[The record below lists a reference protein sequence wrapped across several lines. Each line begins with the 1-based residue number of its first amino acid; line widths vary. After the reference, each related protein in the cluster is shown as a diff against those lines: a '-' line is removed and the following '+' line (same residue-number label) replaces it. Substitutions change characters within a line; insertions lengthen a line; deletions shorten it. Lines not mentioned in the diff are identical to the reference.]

1 METLNN
7 LQAAGLLYAYMWLF
21 VIGSGAWM
29 TLTTLAAGLSIARIS
44 LGCGPKIRSTDG
56 QIAVRIGLIPMG
68 SYVTQP
74 DNEAGDPK
82 PFPTGVSLACHAGN
96 MAIPAVVVL
105 LAIGAEQGVRLLE
118 AVTQNFVPVTF
129 SPLDKAPTALREIWA
144 TLKTTPVLALAQI
157 SVVLFFLGIISL
169 ILQIIGKPDDGDRTM
184 IGRVRRN
191 LPFFFVALY
200 LPWLVALVAAFF

>member
-29 TLTTLAAGLSIARIS
+29 TLTTLTAGLSIARIN
-44 LGCGPKIRSTDG
+44 LGFGPTVKSTKG

-129 SPLDKAPTALREIWA
+129 SPLNKAPSALREIWA
-144 TLKTTPVLALAQI
+144 MLKSTPTLALAQLA
-157 SVVLFFLGIISL
+157 VVHFFLGIISL
-169 ILQIIGKPDDGDRTM
+169 ILQIIGNPDDGDRTM
-184 IGRVRRN
+184 IGRIRRI

>member
-1 METLNN
+1 MDSLNN

-29 TLTTLAAGLSIARIS
+29 TLTTLTAGLSIARIS
-44 LGCGPKIRSTDG
+44 LGFGPTIKSTEG

-74 DNEAGDPK
+74 ENEAGDPK
-82 PFPTGVSLACHAGN
+82 PFPAGVGLACHAGN
-96 MAIPAVVVL
+96 MAIPAAVVL
-105 LAIGAEQGVRLLE
+105 LVIGPDQGVRLLE
-118 AVTQNFVPVTF
+118 AVAQNFIPATL
-129 SPLDKAPTALREIWA
+129 SPLSKAPTAFREFWA
-144 TLKTTPVLALAQI
+144 MLKSTPTLALAQLA
-157 SVVLFFLGIISL
+157 VVHFFLGIISL
-169 ILQIIGKPDDGDRTM
+169 FLQIIGKSDDGGRTM
-184 IGRVRRN
+184 IGRIRRN

>member
-1 METLNN
+1 MDSLNN

-29 TLTTLAAGLSIARIS
+29 TLTTLTAGLSIARIS
-44 LGCGPKIRSTDG
+44 LGFGPTIKSTEG

-74 DNEAGDPK
+74 ENEAGYPK
-82 PFPTGVSLACHAGN
+82 PFPAGVRLACHAGN
-96 MAIPAVVVL
+96 MAIPAAVVL
-105 LAIGAEQGVRLLE
+105 LAIGPDQGGRLLE
-118 AVTQNFVPVTF
+118 AVTQNFIPVTF
-129 SPLDKAPTALREIWA
+129 SPLDKAPSALRGFWA
-144 TLKTTPVLALAQI
+144 ILKSTPTLALAQLA
-157 SVVLFFLGIISL
+157 VVHFFLGIMSL
-169 ILQIIGKPDDGDRTM
+169 IVGIIEKHDEGDRTL
-184 IGRVRRN
+184 IGRIRRN

>member
-1 METLNN
+1 MEILNN

-29 TLTTLAAGLSIARIS
+29 TLTTLTAGLSIARIS
-44 LGCGPKIRSTDG
+44 LGFGPTIKSTEG

-74 DNEAGDPK
+74 ENEAGDPK

-105 LAIGAEQGVRLLE
+105 LAIGPDQGVRLLE
-118 AVTQNFVPVTF
+118 AVTQNFIPVTF
-129 SPLDKAPTALREIWA
+129 SPLGKAPTAFREFWA
-144 TLKTTPVLALAQI
+144 MLKSTPTLALAQLA
-157 SVVLFFLGIISL
+157 VVHFFLGIISL

-184 IGRVRRN
+184 IGKIRRN

-200 LPWLVALVAAFF
+200 LPWLVALVSAFF

>member
-29 TLTTLAAGLSIARIS
+29 TLTTLTAGLSIARIN
-44 LGCGPKIRSTDG
+44 LGFGPTVKSTKG

-82 PFPTGVSLACHAGN
+82 PFPTGVGLACHAGN

-105 LAIGAEQGVRLLE
+105 LAIGPDQGVRLLE
-118 AVTQNFVPVTF
+118 TVSQNFVPATL
-129 SPLDKAPTALREIWA
+129 SPLGKAPTAFRDFWA
-144 TLKTTPVLALAQI
+144 MLKSTPILALAQM
-157 SVVLFFLGIISL
+157 SVVHFFLGIISL
-169 ILQIIGKPDDGDRTM
+169 ILQIIGKPDDGDRSM
-184 IGRVRRN
+184 IGRIRRN
-191 LPFFFVALY
+191 LPFFFIVLY

>member
-105 LAIGAEQGVRLLE
+105 LAISRL
-118 AVTQNFVPVTF
+118 
-129 SPLDKAPTALREIWA
+129 
-144 TLKTTPVLALAQI
+144 I
-157 SVVLFFLGIISL
+157 SSA
-169 ILQIIGKPDDGDRTM
+169 
-184 IGRVRRN
+184 RR
-191 LPFFFVALY
+191 
-200 LPWLVALVAAFF
+200 

>member
-1 METLNN
+1 MDSLNN

-29 TLTTLAAGLSIARIS
+29 TLTTLTAGLSIARIS
-44 LGCGPKIRSTDG
+44 LGFGPTIKSTEG

-74 DNEAGDPK
+74 ENEAGDPK
-82 PFPTGVSLACHAGN
+82 PFPTGVGLACHAGN
-96 MAIPAVVVL
+96 MAIPAAVVL
-105 LAIGAEQGVRLLE
+105 LVIGPDQGVRLLE
-118 AVTQNFVPVTF
+118 AVAQNFIPATL
-129 SPLDKAPTALREIWA
+129 SPLSKAPTAFREFWA
-144 TLKTTPVLALAQI
+144 MLKSTPTLALAQLA
-157 SVVLFFLGIISL
+157 VVHFFLGIISL
-169 ILQIIGKPDDGDRTM
+169 ILQIIGKPDDEDRSM
-184 IGRVRRN
+184 IGRIRRN

>member
-1 METLNN
+1 MDSLNN
-7 LQAAGLLYAYMWLF
+7 LQASGLLYAYMWMF

-29 TLTTLAAGLSIARIS
+29 TLTALTAGLSIARIS
-44 LGCGPKIRSTDG
+44 IGFGPKIMSTNG

-74 DNEAGDPK
+74 ENEAGDFK

-105 LAIGAEQGVRLLE
+105 LTIGAAQGVSLLE
-118 AVTQNFVPVTF
+118 SVAQNFIPATF
-129 SPLDKAPTALREIWA
+129 SPLGKAPSVLREFWA
-144 TLKTTPVLALAQI
+144 TLKGTPTLALAQLA
-157 SVVLFFLGIISL
+157 VVHVFLGIMGL
-169 ILQIIGKPDDGDRTM
+169 IVGIIEKHDEGDHT
-184 IGRVRRN
+184 ITGRIRRN